1 MQWLMRKEKSLQ
13 EQQSMNSLEE
23 KIQFYYTSLER
34 DTKTIGNQQAKNFMD
49 MKSHLFEE
57 LRELVE
63 RY

>member
-13 EQQSMNSLEE
+13 EQQSMSSLEE
-23 KIQFYYTSLER
+23 KIQFYYTSLEK

>member
-13 EQQSMNSLEE
+13 EQQSMSSLEE

>member
-13 EQQSMNSLEE
+13 EQRSMNSLEE

>member
-23 KIQFYYTSLER
+23 KIQFYYTSLEK